1 MVKCIVWD
9 LDNTV
14 WDGTLDANDNV
25 ELNLE
30 IKKYI
35 EDAFEKGIVL
45 AVASKN
51 DYMQAYSKIQAFKM
65 EKYFYKFYISF
76 DDKYKSIKNLA
87 EELNISLEHILFIDD
102 SDIELSETLYYLP
115 TLQILNVKDINKLD
129 EYINDE
135 TIHLT
140 DEARNRNKI
149 YRILEERKT
158 QERQMSRQEFL
169 QYCDIKINISKATD
183 EDYNRIVELL
193 SRTNQM
199 NLNNKLLTIN
209 ELKNMDN
216 KDDWT
221 IYVVR
226 MKDVFADYGIVGTLI
241 THENEETIKI
251 EYLAISCKVE
261 GRNIGKHVIEYIKE
275 QAKLK
280 EKNIIAE
287 YIYNLKN
294 DKLKALLILN
304 GFVLDT
310 NNFFLLDLRT
320 PRIKDDLNQKL
331 NPELLN
337 KVKQIVDDIGKK
349 DYDKNFS
356 IKQEFDSLMFIRLV
370 VTIEKNF
377 GIPIHLSNI
386 DINNFDTIIK
396 ITKFLEEKQK

>member
-1 MVKCIVWD
+1 
-9 LDNTV
+9 
-14 WDGTLDANDNV
+14 
-25 ELNLE
+25 
-30 IKKYI
+30 
-35 EDAFEKGIVL
+35 
-45 AVASKN
+45 
-51 DYMQAYSKIQAFKM
+51 
-65 EKYFYKFYISF
+65 
-76 DDKYKSIKNLA
+76 
-87 EELNISLEHILFIDD
+87 
-102 SDIELSETLYYLP
+102 
-115 TLQILNVKDINKLD
+115 
-129 EYINDE
+129 
-135 TIHLT
+135 
-140 DEARNRNKI
+140 
-149 YRILEERKT
+149 
-158 QERQMSRQEFL
+158 
-169 QYCDIKINISKATD
+169 
-183 EDYNRIVELL
+183 
-193 SRTNQM
+193 
-199 NLNNKLLTIN
+199 
-209 ELKNMDN
+209 
-216 KDDWT
+216 
-221 IYVVR
+221 